1 MQNKNLKESGK
12 ILVVDDS
19 LETLEIIKRNL
30 DSKGYSV
37 FTSSNVTDAIRF
49 LNNTPVDLVVTD
61 LRMPSI
67 NGIQLVKHVRENCKE
82 TEVLVITGFPS
93 VKSAVEAIK
102 SGAEEYLTKPFTDE
116 ELFSSVQKV
125 FNKLY
130 AARTTQKQTVLQ
142 GNIYGIVG
150 ESQAMQNVF
159 RTIEKISS
167 TDVTALITGESGT
180 GKELVARAIHYRSHK
195 STTPF
200 VAVNCAA
207 IPNELLESELFGYV
221 KGAFTGANETRA
233 GFFQTAE
240 GGTIFLDEISNTSLS
255 MQAKLLRVLQEKEF
269 YMVGD
274 KKPIK
279 VAVRIIASTN
289 VELLHLVKKGNFRE
303 DLYYRL
309 NVVNILIPPLRE
321 RGNDIFLLI
330 NYFAN
335 KYTKEIGR
343 KNIPSFTDKAL
354 EALKNYYWPGNVRE
368 LQNLLHHL
376 IILNDDDTID
386 ISDLLPAIRYNINTA
401 QTPALNKTL
410 NEIEHEYI
418 LNVLASVENNKTEAA
433 RILGI
438 DRKTLREKLKD
449 LPSSESGQ

>member
-1 MQNKNLKESGK
+1 MQNKNIKVSGK

-19 LETLEIIKRNL
+19 SETLEIIKRNL
-30 DSKGYSV
+30 NSKGYIV
-37 FTSSNVTDAIRF
+37 FTSSSVTDALRF

-61 LRMPSI
+61 LRMPSV
-67 NGIQLVKHVRENCKE
+67 NGIQLVKHVRENCKD

-116 ELFSSVQKV
+116 ELFSSVQKA

-150 ESQAMQNVF
+150 ESNAMQNVF

-195 STTPF
+195 SATPF

-289 VELLHLVKKGNFRE
+289 VELLQLVKKGNFRE

-330 NYFAN
+330 NFFIN
-335 KYTKEIGR
+335 KYAKEIGR
-343 KNIPSFTDKAL
+343 KNIPSFTDRAL

-376 IILNDDDTID
+376 IILNDDDMID
-386 ISDLLPAIRYNINTA
+386 IPDLLPAIRHHIDNN
-401 QTPALNKTL
+401 QKPAFNKTL
-410 NEIEHEYI
+410 SEIEHEYI
-418 LNVLASVENNKTEAA
+418 LNVLASVGNNKTEAA

-438 DRKTLREKLKD
+438 DRKTLRGKLKD
-449 LPSSESGQ
+449 LPSSESNP

>member
-1 MQNKNLKESGK
+1 MQNKNIKVSGK

-19 LETLEIIKRNL
+19 SETLEIIKRNL
-30 DSKGYSV
+30 NSKGYIV
-37 FTSSNVTDAIRF
+37 FTSSSVTDAIRF

-61 LRMPSI
+61 LRMPSV
-67 NGIQLVKHVRENCKE
+67 NGIQLVKHVRENCKD

-116 ELFSSVQKV
+116 ELFSSVQKA

-150 ESQAMQNVF
+150 ESNAMQNVF

-195 STTPF
+195 SATPF

-289 VELLHLVKKGNFRE
+289 VELLQLVKKGNFRE

-330 NYFAN
+330 NFFIN
-335 KYTKEIGR
+335 KYAKEIGR
-343 KNIPSFTDKAL
+343 NNIPSFTDRAL

-376 IILNDDDTID
+376 IILNDDDMID
-386 ISDLLPAIRYNINTA
+386 IPDLLPAIRHHIDNN
-401 QTPALNKTL
+401 QKPVFNKTL
-410 NEIEHEYI
+410 SEIEHEYI
-418 LNVLASVENNKTEAA
+418 LNVLASVGNNKTEAA

-438 DRKTLREKLKD
+438 DRKTLRGKLKD
-449 LPSSESGQ
+449 LPSSESNP